1 MQSIAPR
8 KFFTLFLK
16 KQNYLYKNQTMNN
29 KAKTIIKKLVRE
41 ELNLIESFD
50 ILNKSP
56 KQIIKHVGNDTSGF
70 NNSEE
75 AEEEIENLI
84 NMDFPY
90 GFKNIP
96 NEVILYRVLL
106 LKDGES
112 VNEENVGEHFI
123 SESNL
128 IDIGFLEKIGVLDS
142 WSEDARLW
150 LLTCQTSRDNI
161 NIERTIGNRL
171 IYPREYEFTLYNNSK
186 IKIIDKKELR
196 RNDLI

>member
-1 MQSIAPR
+1 
-8 KFFTLFLK
+8 
-16 KQNYLYKNQTMNN
+16 MN
-29 KAKTIIKKLVRE
+29 KKLKTVIQKIIRE
-41 ELNLIESFD
+41 ELNFD

-56 KQIIKHVGNDTSGF
+56 KQIIQQVGNDTSGF

-84 NMDFPY
+84 NMNFPY

-106 LKDGES
+106 LKDEEI

-128 IDIGFLEKIGVLDS
+128 IDIGFLEKIGVLDN

-150 LLTCQTSRDNI
+150 LLTCQTSRYNI

-186 IKIIDKKELR
+186 IKIIDKKELK
-196 RNDLI
+196 RNDIMSESL

>member
-1 MQSIAPR
+1 
-8 KFFTLFLK
+8 
-16 KQNYLYKNQTMNN
+16 MNN

-50 ILNKSP
+50 ILNNTP

-128 IDIGFLEKIGVLDS
+128 IDIGFLEKIGVLDN

-186 IKIIDKKELR
+186 IKIIDKKELK
-196 RNDLI
+196 RNDLNY

>member
-1 MQSIAPR
+1 MN
-8 KFFTLFLK
+8 K
-16 KQNYLYKNQTMNN
+16 KL
-29 KAKTIIKKLVRE
+29 KTIIQKIIRE

-50 ILNKSP
+50 ILNNTP

-128 IDIGFLEKIGVLDS
+128 IDIGFLEEEWTKLFKKTFKFTGGEIVNEFLMSTGYLPGEHSPDCTVYEEVLS
-142 WSEDARLW
+142 TNPMW
-150 LLTCQTSRDNI
+150 
-161 NIERTIGNRL
+161 
-171 IYPREYEFTLYNNSK
+171 NS
-186 IKIIDKKELR
+186 
-196 RNDLI
+196 